1 MSTEKSIKEKVL
13 EKLGLS
19 SVKENDTKV
28 DVKFETQ
35 TLEGGEVQIEAESFE
50 AGNEVFVIAEEDR
63 VPLPVGEY
71 ILEDGR
77 ALVIEEEGV
86 IASIGEAQADEEPAE
101 EEVVEE
107 EQEMADDAKP
117 KKVVE
122 SVSKEIHFSDD
133 QKNELKDLF
142 KQWYQEFS
150 KEIEVEAE
158 NVELS
163 EQVPA
168 GKAIKHSPENKE
180 VKKQIILSKRSPMG
194 TVDKILARQLNR
206 K

>member
-86 IASIGEAQADEEPAE
+86 IASIGEAQAEEPAE
-101 EEVVEE
+101 AEVVEE

-168 GKAIKHSPENKE
+168 GKAIKHSPENKQ
-180 VKKQIILSKRSPMG
+180 VKKQIVLAKRSPMG
-194 TVDKILARQLNR
+194 TVDKILSRQLNR

>member
-86 IASIGEAQADEEPAE
+86 IASIGEAQAEEPAE
-101 EEVVEE
+101 AEVVEE

-168 GKAIKHSPENKE
+168 GKAIKHSPENKQ
-180 VKKQIILSKRSPMG
+180 VKKQIVLSKRSPMG
-194 TVDKILARQLNR
+194 TVDKILSRQLNR

>member
-71 ILEDGR
+71 LLEDGR

-86 IASIGEAQADEEPAE
+86 IASIGEAQAEEPAE
-101 EEVVEE
+101 AEVVEE

-142 KQWYQEFS
+142 KQWYEEFS

-168 GKAIKHSPENKE
+168 GKAIKHSPENKQ
-180 VKKQIILSKRSPMG
+180 VKKQIVLSKRSPMG
-194 TVDKILARQLNR
+194 TVDKILSRQLNR

>member
-50 AGNEVFVIAEEDR
+50 AGNEVFVIAEDDR

-86 IASIGEAQADEEPAE
+86 IASIGEAQAEEPAE
-101 EEVVEE
+101 AEVVEE

-168 GKAIKHSPENKE
+168 GKAIKHSPENKQ
-180 VKKQIILSKRSPMG
+180 VKKQIVLSKRSPMG
-194 TVDKILARQLNR
+194 TVDKILSRQLNR

>member
-28 DVKFETQ
+28 EVKFETQ
-35 TLEGGEVQIEAESFE
+35 NLEGGEVQIEAESFE
-50 AGNEVFVIAEEDR
+50 AGNEVFVIADEDR
-63 VPLPVGEY
+63 VPLPIGEY

-77 ALVIEEEGV
+77 SLIVEQEGV
-86 IASIGEAQADEEPAE
+86 IASIGEAQAEEPA

-168 GKAIKHSPENKE
+168 GKAIKHSPENKQ
-180 VKKQIILSKRSPMG
+180 VKKQIVLSKRSPMG
-194 TVDKILARQLNR
+194 TVDKILSRQLNR

>member
-28 DVKFETQ
+28 EVKFETQ
-35 TLEGGEVQIEAESFE
+35 NLEGGEVQIEAESFE
-50 AGNEVFVIAEEDR
+50 AGNEVFVIADEDR
-63 VPLPVGEY
+63 VPLPIGEY

-77 ALVIEEEGV
+77 SLIVEQEGV
-86 IASIGEAQADEEPAE
+86 IASIGEAQAEEPA

-142 KQWYQEFS
+142 KQWYEEFS

-168 GKAIKHSPENKE
+168 GKAIKHSPENKQ
-180 VKKQIILSKRSPMG
+180 VKKQIVLSKRSPMG
-194 TVDKILARQLNR
+194 TVDKILSRQLNR